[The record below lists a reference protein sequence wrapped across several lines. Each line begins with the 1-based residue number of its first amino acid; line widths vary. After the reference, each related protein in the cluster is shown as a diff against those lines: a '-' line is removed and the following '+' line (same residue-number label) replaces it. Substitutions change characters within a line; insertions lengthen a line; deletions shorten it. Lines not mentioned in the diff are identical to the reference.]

1 MTGERSRS
9 QAKATLRLG
18 GAVACRDAADFSE
31 PPRRSPIAIGARG
44 EERGGL
50 LLTGGADVLGRALAE
65 VLAVLEWRCDELVP
79 ELAGRDLGYAD
90 EANLALVTELADNI
104 APSLSTRFRVR
115 PMGGVYVPEALAAE
129 LDDFRASSRRAP
141 RDHRFCD
148 TGTLRAR
155 R

>member
-18 GAVACRDAADFSE
+18 GAVACRDAGDFSE

-50 LLTGGADVLGRALAE
+50 LLTGGADVLGRAPAE

-90 EANLALVTELADNI
+90 EANLALVTELADKPRSI
-104 APSLSTRFRVR
+104 LVDTLSPSPDGRCV
-115 PMGGVYVPEALAAE
+115 
-129 LDDFRASSRRAP
+129 
-141 RDHRFCD
+141 
-148 TGTLRAR
+148 RAR
-155 R
+155 GPRC